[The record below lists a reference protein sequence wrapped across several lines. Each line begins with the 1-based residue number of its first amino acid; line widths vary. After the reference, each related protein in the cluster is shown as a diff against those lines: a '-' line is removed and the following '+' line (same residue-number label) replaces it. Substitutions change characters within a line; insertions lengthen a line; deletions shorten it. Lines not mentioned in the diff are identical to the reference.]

1 MRMIPRNQRGTTV
14 IEFAIILPLLLLV
27 VFGIIEFGLLLFNK
41 QIITNASREGARA
54 GIVNRDPM
62 FRFQTGDPVDVS
74 NVVSNWLGDHLVTF
88 GDTDEAEIVVEIWDN
103 AAGDFDEVNDIDPD
117 DRCKIFGCPLRVRV
131 TYDYEFLVL
140 SMFGFGPI
148 TLDATSRMR
157 ME

>member
-1 MRMIPRNQRGTTV
+1 MALKNQKGAAAV
-14 IEFAIILPLLLLV
+14 EFAIVLPLLVSL
-27 VFGIIEFGLLLFNK
+27 VFGIIDFGLLLNNK
-41 QIITNASREGARA
+41 QVITNASREGART

-74 NVVSNWLGDHLVTF
+74 NVVSNWLGDRLVTF

-103 AAGDFDEVNDIDPD
+103 AAGDFDEVNDINPD
-117 DRCKIFGCPLRVRV
+117 DRCKIFRCPLRVRV